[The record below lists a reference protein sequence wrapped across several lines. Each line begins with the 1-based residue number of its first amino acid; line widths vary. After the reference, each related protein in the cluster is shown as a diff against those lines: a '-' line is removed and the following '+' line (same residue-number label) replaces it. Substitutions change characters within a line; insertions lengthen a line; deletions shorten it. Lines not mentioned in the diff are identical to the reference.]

1 MLSSSQLIQNRAILS
16 SVLCPLPDGFWAHDN
31 IKKSVII
38 ASELETPNPKLLLS
52 ALMEAV
58 RPREKGLHPFQ
69 KPGQAVKPLLGVKPP
84 G

>member
-1 MLSSSQLIQNRAILS
+1 MLSFSQLIRNRTVLS
-16 SVLCPLPDGFWAHDN
+16 SALSPLPDGFWARDN

-38 ASELETPNPKLLLS
+38 ASEVETPNLKLLLS

-69 KPGQAVKPLLGVKPP
+69 KPGQAVKPLLGVKAP